1 MKMDFKPEL
10 TGQIF
15 VFGYQGF
22 SPPEEFFGFIKNWNL
37 GGVIVFSENIESPGQ
52 LKDVISRIKSY
63 SERPPFVMVD
73 QEGGQKNRIT
83 DDFPTFHSN
92 KYYAE
97 RNDEK
102 GLYDAYRVT
111 AQSLR
116 ELGINVNL
124 APVVD
129 VLTNPE
135 NRVIAER
142 SFGDNA
148 QKVSEFCQVAV
159 EAMHKGK
166 IQSCAK
172 HFPGIGDIQIDPHQ
186 EMPENKNTKER
197 FEKIDFPPFR
207 TAIECGADFIMT
219 AHVKCH
225 SLDPENPASLSRVI
239 TTEILKTDLGY
250 KNLVITDDM
259 GMGAIK
265 RNYDIPRA
273 CEKAYFAGNDLI
285 LLCHEYELQC
295 EILERFFKLLK
306 DNKINKNVFSETL
319 DKIISKKK
327 KTLI

>member
-10 TGQIF
+10 SGQIF
-15 VFGYQGF
+15 VLGYEGLLP
-22 SPPEEFFGFIKNWNL
+22 SKEFFGLIKDWNL
-37 GGVIVFSENIESPGQ
+37 GGVIIFSENIESPNQ
-52 LKDVISRIKSY
+52 IKDVISRIKSN
-63 SERPPFVMVD
+63 SEIPPFVMID

-92 KYYAE
+92 KYYGE
-97 RNDEK
+97 RDDKK
-102 GLYDAYRVT
+102 GLYDAYRIT
-111 AQSLR
+111 AHSLR

-129 VLTNPE
+129 VLINPK
-135 NRVIAER
+135 NQVIAER
-142 SFGDNA
+142 SFGNNA
-148 QKVSEFCQVAV
+148 QRVSEFCQVAI
-159 EAMHKGK
+159 EAMHKGE

-186 EMPENKNTKER
+186 EMPENKNPKER

-219 AHVKCH
+219 THVKCP
-225 SLDPENPASLSRVI
+225 SLDPKSPASLSKVI
-239 TTEILKTDLGY
+239 CTDILKKDLGHEG
-250 KNLVITDDM
+250 LVITDDM

-265 RNYDIPRA
+265 KNFDIPQA

-285 LLCHEYELQC
+285 LLCHEYEMQY
-295 EILERFFKLLK
+295 EVLERFLKLLR
-306 DNKINKNVFSETL
+306 DNKIKENVFSETL